1 MTDFPAAAF
10 YIIAALVLVSG
21 AGVVLFKNLIY
32 SAVSMMACFVFVAAI
47 FILLN
52 AELIAAAQVLIYV
65 GAISV
70 LILFTIMLTKEKGGS
85 VSLFFHRQAWVA
97 APVVA
102 LAAAFLGWGLVTAS
116 YDASETAANPD
127 TAGLAEMLFNDYA
140 LPFEVVSLVLLVAI
154 VGAVLLAKKEKKQ

>member
-10 YIIAALVLVSG
+10 YVIAALVLVS
-21 AGVVLFKNLIY
+21 AVGVVLFKNLIY
-32 SAVSMMACFVFVAAI
+32 SAVSMMACFVFVAGI

-97 APVVA
+97 APIVA
-102 LAAAFLGWGLVTAS
+102 LAAALLGWGLATS
-116 YDASETAANPD
+116 YYDTTEKAANPD
-127 TAGLAEMLFNDYA
+127 TARLAEMLFNDYA